1 MASNPRTR
9 IPTRESIPDGIH
21 FVRSG
26 KHQPGYTTRVRYS
39 EHEREKRG
47 ASGPFPCEVAMA
59 QSDFSQLSRCF
70 SLCLNRSTRESGCQS
85 HDDLTNLLPQFFFAP
100 RSGLLVRADGDRRI
114 VLQNGVK

>member
-1 MASNPRTR
+1 MASGLR
-9 IPTRESIPDGIH
+9 IRILTRESIPDGIH

-39 EHEREKRG
+39 EREREKRG
-47 ASGPFPCEVAMA
+47 ASRPFSREIAMA

-85 HDDLTNLLPQFFFAP
+85 RDDLANLLPQFFFAP
-100 RSGLLVRADGDRRI
+100 RSRLLVRADGDRGI
-114 VLQNGVK
+114 VLQNRVK